1 MTRKSATLHKDIFI
15 LFNNITA
22 VLYFLK
28 KVSISQNTETA
39 CKQHLELISKVNNTF
54 FLQYKMSQLLQA
66 DERRISARDP

>member
-54 FLQYKMSQLLQA
+54 FLQ
-66 DERRISARDP
+66 